1 VALAVGNN
9 KGSAVHK
16 LLEQQLRRCF
26 GGDASEDPRVRE
38 LVSAVDAAYRERD
51 AERALLERKMALAS
65 DELIQRNLQLEHDL
79 EAIKRLE
86 MELRQAEKLRAVGQL
101 ASGIAHEIN
110 TPIQYLGDSL
120 RFLSD
125 SFRDLRELGERGRD
139 LCRAVESGDGAL
151 GPLEEVRACAKR
163 IDLDYLLEELPR
175 AFEQTE
181 EGVRRVASIVLAMKE
196 FGRPDTREKTPVALK
211 RCIENALVV
220 AHNEL
225 KYAADLELDLAD
237 VPQVLG
243 YPGELTQVFLNL
255 LINAAHAI
263 VDRHG
268 SGGRGKIR
276 VSALPDGEH
285 VNVNIC
291 DDGAGIP
298 AEIRARIFEPFFTTK
313 ALGRGTG
320 QGLAI
325 ARSIVVDKHGG
336 ALAFESV
343 VGEGT
348 TFTIRLPVDGP
359 PELGV
364 AAAEV
369 ARA

>member
-1 VALAVGNN
+1 
-9 KGSAVHK
+9 
-16 LLEQQLRRCF
+16 
-26 GGDASEDPRVRE
+26 
-38 LVSAVDAAYRERD
+38 
-51 AERALLERKMALAS
+51 MALAS
-65 DELIQRNLQLEHDL
+65 DELIQRNLQLQHDL

-125 SFRDLRELGERGRD
+125 SFRDLCELGELGRA
-139 LCRAVESGDGAL
+139 LCRAVEDREDAL
-151 GPLEEVRACAKR
+151 GLLDEVKACAKR
-163 IDLDYLLEELPR
+163 IDLEYLLEELPK

-196 FGRPDTREKTPVALK
+196 FGRPDTREKSPVALQ

-225 KYAADLELDLAD
+225 KYVADVELDLAD

-263 VDRHG
+263 VD
-268 SGGRGKIR
+268 
-276 VSALPDGEH
+276 
-285 VNVNIC
+285 
-291 DDGAGIP
+291 
-298 AEIRARIFEPFFTTK
+298 
-313 ALGRGTG
+313 
-320 QGLAI
+320 
-325 ARSIVVDKHGG
+325 
-336 ALAFESV
+336 
-343 VGEGT
+343 
-348 TFTIRLPVDGP
+348 
-359 PELGV
+359 
-364 AAAEV
+364 
-369 ARA
+369 